1 MLRRA
6 GTLDADRLVS
16 FESDAM
22 NRKLYGQPLDH
33 AAALFGACAVT
44 TLLALVTIPE
54 MKGKTL
60 S

>member
-1 MLRRA
+1 MRLRCHI
-6 GTLDADRLVS
+6 V
-16 FESDAM
+16 M

-33 AAALFGACAVT
+33 AAALFGACADT